1 MLPCVLPAWKEPLLP
16 LQLFLSPITQIWL
29 ESFAQGATLAAG
41 RQWGPCSPICPG
53 ERFWRTQVAFET
65 PPLFFFFPSNLI
77 YHTLL
82 VFLPA
87 SVCLLIRGLLL
98 ASSHHTKWNLELLD
112 VIMNCCICVL
122 SAEHYC
128 FGMFYAKMKERKEK
142 ENCTCLPVGS
152 CQLSLS
158 HSINILANNAWLL
171 FWVFLQTL
179 VLQNSTQQVKQHKPE
194 LLLVVLSSGWELCAD
209 SDVHSYQHD

>member
-41 RQWGPCSPICPG
+41 RQWDLCSPICPG
-53 ERFWRTQVAFET
+53 ERFWRTQVAFE
-65 PPLFFFFPSNLI
+65 PPPSPLTSFT
-77 YHTLL
+77 TLL

-87 SVCLLIRGLLL
+87 SVCPLIRGLLL

-112 VIMNCCICVL
+112 VNMNCCICVL
-122 SAEHYC
+122 SAKHYC
-128 FGMFYAKMKERKEK
+128 FGMFYAKIKEGKKRKEK

-152 CQLSLS
+152 FQLSLS

-179 VLQNSTQQVKQHKPE
+179 VLQNSTQQVKKHKAE

-209 SDVHSYQHD
+209 SDAHSYQHD